1 MAEIISDLRDDLLMA
16 FAPELG
22 LPQAAEL
29 ADLALEVIARWCG
42 KEPSND
48 NDRSPYPPAG

>member
-1 MAEIISDLRDDLLMA
+1 MEIVADLRDDLLMA

-29 ADLALEVIARWCG
+29 ADLALDVIQRWCA
-42 KEPSND
+42 KEPTND
-48 NDRSPYPPAG
+48 N